1 MAIAAH
7 GGGEGMRV
15 AYIGHAYHMRTKS
28 TRFLIDL
35 LERNATVE
43 EWYGE
48 PGRHATSDWAAGFDE
63 SRYDLII
70 VFQLYEAF
78 DRLTG
83 RHPNVVFIPMYDAMQ
98 WAGTLYWR
106 PAFSAAKIVCF
117 SWALRQE
124 MMRRG
129 AVHALFQYYPD
140 PGQHMQVQDFDTL
153 RGFLWYRR
161 REITPDV
168 AFRLCRETE
177 FDQFIVHDAPDPG
190 NETDGNWVAPPNIRQ
205 LRRTSWSTDGQ
216 AYAEGMRNSNVF
228 FAPRPHEGIGMSV
241 LEAMSSGH
249 CVVAPNAPTMN
260 EYISN
265 GTNGLLYAPSRR
277 DRLDFG
283 EARAIGARARE
294 SIERGHQRWLSSIPT
309 LLDFLATPIA
319 SLRIGTRTSIPV
331 RNSFVP
337 APAPGPPGHPIV
349 SVVTI
354 CRNAAAVLE
363 ATMDSVLSQTGCD
376 FEYVV
381 IDCMSTDGSE
391 KIIERRLDGLAA
403 SHSVSC
409 DVGSAAMNEAVRLT
423 RGKWTLFL
431 DAGNTFAS
439 EDALR
444 RMFARASSADD
455 VVYGHH
461 IVRYDDGSDGLRR
474 AGEFDI
480 AGARLRCGDFTSE
493 WLDGIPGN
501 AATAI
506 RREILDRLRFDA
518 GFGAAVGTEMLFR
531 ARANGARFFNCDE
544 IVAVQIADSQSPEA
558 CRSRAQQWAA
568 VIRSHGD
575 AAAADRLYAHM
586 VAASVN
592 SGPLSRTAR
601 LGSITLRAIVLLD
614 QHLPALA
621 RLAERVVRNAAA
633 RSSLRRLLRLPS
645 TADAVPRQPA
655 DFDKA
660 AASECTRGHAP
671 PDRLPAYTSDAKRHR

>member
-7 GGGEGMRV
+7 GRGEGMRV

-28 TRFLIDL
+28 TRFLIEL
-35 LERNATVE
+35 LQRNATVE

-48 PGRHATSDWAAGFDE
+48 PGRHAGSDWGAGFDE
-63 SRYDLII
+63 RRYDIII

-78 DRLTG
+78 DLLTG

-98 WAGTLYWR
+98 WAGRLYWR

-140 PGQHMQVQDFDTL
+140 PGQHAPVQDFETL

-168 AFRLCRETE
+168 AFGLCRGTG

-190 NETDGNWVAPPNIRQ
+190 NEADGNWVAPPNIRQ
-205 LRRTSWSTDGQ
+205 LRQTSWSTDGE
-216 AYAEGMRNSNVF
+216 AYAEGLRNSNVF
-228 FAPRPHEGIGMSV
+228 FASRPHEGIGMSV
-241 LEAMSSGH
+241 LEAMASGH
-249 CVVAPNAPTMN
+249 CVVAPNSPTMN

-265 GTNGLLYAPSRR
+265 GTNGLLYPPSRPI
-277 DRLDFG
+277 RLDFS

-309 LLDFLATPIA
+309 LLDFLVTPTA
-319 SLRIGTRTSIPV
+319 SLRISARTPIPV
-331 RNSFVP
+331 RNRF
-337 APAPGPPGHPIV
+337 ATTLTPGPISCPLV
-349 SVVTI
+349 SIVTI
-354 CRNAAAVLE
+354 CRNAAVVLE
-363 ATMDSVLSQTGCD
+363 ATMDSVLSQTGCA

-391 KIIERRLDGLAA
+391 EIIERRADRLAA
-403 SHSVSC
+403 WHRVPC
-409 DVGSAAMNEAVRLT
+409 DVGSAAMNEAARRT

-431 DAGNTFAS
+431 GAGNTFAS

-444 RMFARASSADD
+444 RMFARASPADD

-461 IVRYDDGSDGLRR
+461 IVRHEDGSDGLHR
-474 AGEFDI
+474 ASEFDI
-480 AGARLRCGDFTSE
+480 TWARLQCGDLSFE

-501 AATAI
+501 PATAI
-506 RREILDRLRFDA
+506 RRELLERLRFDA
-518 GFGAAVGTEMLFR
+518 GFGAVAGPEMLFR
-531 ARANGARFFNCDE
+531 ARADGARFFNSDE
-544 IVAVQIADSQSPEA
+544 IVAIQIADSLSPEA
-558 CRSRAQQWAA
+558 CRLRAQQWAA

-575 AAAADRLYAHM
+575 TAAADRLYAHM
-586 VAASVN
+586 VAANVN
-592 SGPLSRTAR
+592 SRTLSRTAR

-614 QHLPALA
+614 QHFPVLA
-621 RLAERVVRNAAA
+621 RVAERIVRNAAA
-633 RSSLRRLLRLPS
+633 RGSLRRLLHLPS
-645 TADAVPRQPA
+645 AADAVPRHPA
-655 DFDKA
+655 DFDEA
-660 AASECTRGHAP
+660 AA
-671 PDRLPAYTSDAKRHR
+671 DTSGVRRRR